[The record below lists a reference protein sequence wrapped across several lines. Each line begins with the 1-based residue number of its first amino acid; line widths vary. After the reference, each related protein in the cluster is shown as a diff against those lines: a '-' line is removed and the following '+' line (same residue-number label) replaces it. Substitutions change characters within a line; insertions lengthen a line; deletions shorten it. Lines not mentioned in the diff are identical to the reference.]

1 MDLGNGYQATYGQ
14 LKDITVEPGQTVESG
29 TILGYVSD
37 PTKYYVKEGAN
48 LYFSMTK
55 DGQPHRPDDLY
66 RDGDRIESS
75 VCLKLPSGRRILL
88 YCISIIGPADQ
99 F

>member
-1 MDLGNGYQATYGQ
+1 MVRWSPSAKMLRQELPWSWILGNGYQATYGQ
-14 LKDITVEPGQTVESG
+14 LKDIAVEPGQTVESR

-55 DGQPHRPDDLY
+55 DGNPIDPMIY
-66 RDGDRIESS
+66 IET
-75 VCLKLPSGRRILL
+75 VTE
-88 YCISIIGPADQ
+88 
-99 F
+99 